1 MALSFPWI
9 YPVRVIQVLFAIIVL
24 GLTAYFISLLNGS
37 DTVNFMLFNSIWT
50 AFFATPYLALAPIFF
65 PDLAHRFVVPTVEA
79 ITMIFWFSGFIALGA
94 LLPSPDHCHW
104 SACHAAQAATVFGAF
119 EWYSTLAFSGSRTTL
134 VFTVLFVASTFPAVL
149 GALRSTSSP
158 GVKTPPQSTAHA
170 GV

>member
-119 EWYSTLAFSGSRTTL
+119 EW
-134 VFTVLFVASTFPAVL
+134 VLFVASTFPAVL